1 MSNLLRVLA
10 VLASSLLLGGLAAS
24 PAGAAAGSSGSYAV
38 TGKAGAA
45 TQARFGGRG
54 FGRSRGFSPRRR
66 VGPSRPFAGRRSPF
80 RGLGGSILRAL
91 GIAYLFHMLFG
102 WGAGGGSP
110 FGLLLFIG
118 LLFLVASMFRR
129 RRRSYGAYRY

>member
-10 VLASSLLLGGLAAS
+10 VLASSLLLGGLAAA
-24 PAGAAAGSSGSYAV
+24 PAGAAERSGTSAV
-38 TGKAGAA
+38 TGQTGT

-54 FGRSRGFSPRRR
+54 FGRSRGFTPRRR
-66 VGPSRPFAGRRSPF
+66 SAPVRRSPARRSPF
-80 RGLGGSILRAL
+80 HGLGGAILRGL

-110 FGLLLFIG
+110 FGLLLLLG
-118 LLFLVASMFRR
+118 LMFLVFSMFRQ